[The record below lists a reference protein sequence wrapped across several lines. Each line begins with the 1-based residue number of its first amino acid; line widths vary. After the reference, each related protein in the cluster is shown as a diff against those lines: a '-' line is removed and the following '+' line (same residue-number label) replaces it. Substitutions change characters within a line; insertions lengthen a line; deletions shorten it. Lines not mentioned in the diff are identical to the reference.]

1 MANLLQLTLLTSQSQ
16 KAKLRRC
23 ICSAFVFFIFTLF
36 SQYYSQMSL
45 AVFQVPDNLILF
57 FHVRKLPLNEFQGN
71 HYPWT
76 WQNKTKIVTLDEV
89 ESWVPSKIGDDRKKA
104 SADAGVARKKEQR
117 LTIMLHRNFMEH
129 WPFFSHK
136 FNLSRG
142 EKAKTE

>member
-1 MANLLQLTLLTSQSQ
+1 MPKYSKWDFLTEEIITHEHD
-16 KAKLRRC
+16 K
-23 ICSAFVFFIFTLF
+23 
-36 SQYYSQMSL
+36 
-45 AVFQVPDNLILF
+45 
-57 FHVRKLPLNEFQGN
+57 
-71 HYPWT
+71 
-76 WQNKTKIVTLDEV
+76 KTEIVTLDEV

>member
-1 MANLLQLTLLTSQSQ
+1 MRLLDW
-16 KAKLRRC
+16 K
-23 ICSAFVFFIFTLF
+23 
-36 SQYYSQMSL
+36 
-45 AVFQVPDNLILF
+45 
-57 FHVRKLPLNEFQGN
+57 N

-117 LTIMLHRNFMEH
+117 LTIMLHTNFMEH

-142 EKAKTE
+142 ERKPKVSSTSLKFEGMMVKFVQTHKTF